1 MSKTLPLLT
10 ALRGF
15 AALMVFFF
23 HARLLVFPQWKA
35 PLAEYTQFFENGYLW
50 VDLFFILSGLVLAH
64 VYAHSFA
71 ASTISFRRFIW
82 LRLTRIYPLFLLTM
96 AVLVAWE
103 GYKWA
108 HQIGYFG
115 GPLFNAWGMAGIPA
129 FAGPF
134 NQAEALWQ
142 NLLLVQVLA
151 GKGLTW
157 NVAAWSL
164 SVEWFSYLAF
174 PLLLLLVSGR
184 YRAELLVVF
193 ALAALYA
200 ICRIKGNLDVTEGW
214 LSILRGMASFTLG
227 LALQRLLQNPRW
239 APWLNND
246 LALAVAF
253 VVPLV
258 LISFPQTAELTLA
271 LIVSFVVLIA
281 VAAIQVPRNSWVFR
295 SLENRWSQLIGD
307 LSFSIYLWHAVVLL
321 VGVEVAHLLA
331 PVGLE
336 QWYAQQN
343 VVLSLLGVF
352 GVLLLIL
359 LISAASYYAFERP
372 VQARLRQYFFRPALK
387 LALAK

>member
-1 MSKTLPLLT
+1 MSKTLPLLS

-64 VYAHSFA
+64 VYGHLFA
-71 ASTISFRRFIW
+71 SSAITFRRFIW
-82 LRLTRIYPLFLLTM
+82 LRLTRIYPLFLLTL
-96 AVLVAWE
+96 AVLLAWE
-103 GYKWA
+103 SYKWV

-129 FAGPF
+129 FVGPF
-134 NQAEALWQ
+134 NQGDAVWQ
-142 NLLLVQVLA
+142 NIFLVQVLA

-174 PLLLLLVSGR
+174 PLLLLLVSAR
-184 YRAELLVVF
+184 YRAEFFAVV

-214 LSILRGMASFTLG
+214 MSILRGTAGFTLG
-227 LALQRLLQNPRW
+227 LALQRMIQSPRCTQW
-239 APWLNND
+239 FNND
-246 LALAVAF
+246 WALGLAFIA
-253 VVPLV
+253 PLV

-271 LIVSFVVLIA
+271 LIVSFIVLIA
-281 VAAIQVPRNSWVFR
+281 VAAVQVPRKSWVFR
-295 SLENRWSQLIGD
+295 SLENRCSQIIGD

-321 VGVEVAHLLA
+321 VGVEVLHLLA

-336 QWYAQQN
+336 QWYAQQS
-343 VVLSLLGVF
+343 LGMSLLGVLAVSLL
-352 GVLLLIL
+352 VLLL
-359 LISAASYYAFERP
+359 SALSYYLFERP
-372 VQARLRQYFFRPALK
+372 IQAKLRRFFFSPPLK